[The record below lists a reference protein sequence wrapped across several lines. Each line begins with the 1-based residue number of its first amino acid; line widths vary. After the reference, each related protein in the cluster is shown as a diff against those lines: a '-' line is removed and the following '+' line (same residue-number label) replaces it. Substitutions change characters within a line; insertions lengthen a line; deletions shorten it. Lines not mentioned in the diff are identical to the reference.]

1 MGECVCVKGW
11 LRRGKSVDSGQN
23 GPGNLDGEIIYK
35 KMSVNGGV
43 LNI

>member
-1 MGECVCVKGW
+1 MSVCVWKGDW
-11 LRRGKSVDSGQN
+11 GGEKSVDSGQN